1 MGPELEKH
9 PPDTF
14 VFSPKPHNS
23 ENIFFPLFFFC
34 PELRKNSKTCFFF
47 PPELRKHSKTSVSFC
62 PELRR
67 QGKTIVLLV
76 LSSENTEKPLFFFF
90 VLSTGIHRFRKF
102 ANRKRA
108 VQEGSRGGV
117 QELLERVSA
126 QFQELLQ
133 RVSSTQ
139 FMGSGGVQGGSRS
152 FWSEFRDTF
161 ETVQGSRL
169 VSGQGLHARSRPIQ
183 FQPCAVQARQ
193 RSRLVSGQGSSS
205 RVSRCLLRA
214 RARWL
219 PGRGSATAA
228 WSTTTLPVFAAV
240 TSAARL
246 VGRVGA
252 LPSLWHGSTR
262 RTLARKPARVW
273 SWTGGSFRASGAAAL
288 VCIAPSTTTLT
299 RASWS
304 GSAVPRR
311 EWTPTTSSC
320 TTS

>member
-1 MGPELEKH
+1 MSFCGPEL
-9 PPDTF
+9 
-14 VFSPKPHNS
+14 
-23 ENIFFPLFFFC
+23 
-34 PELRKNSKTCFFF
+34 R
-47 PPELRKHSKTSVSFC
+47 RHSKTSV
-62 PELRR
+62 
-67 QGKTIVLLV
+67 LLV
-76 LSSENTEKPLFFFF
+76 PSSENTVKPLFLF
-90 VLSTGIHRFRKF
+90 VLSTRIHRSRKF

-126 QFQELLQ
+126 QSQELLH